1 MALDGAFL
9 YVAAKEMREILVGS
23 RVEKIAQPS
32 KEELTITFRLR
43 GGSRKVLFSANAS
56 SPRVHFTD
64 IALENPKT
72 PPMFCMLL
80 RKHIGSGKL
89 VAIRQNGLDR
99 VIAFDFETVNELGDV
114 VIVTLAAEIMGR
126 HSNLIL
132 IGPEGRIIDAVKR
145 VSDEVSSVRTVLP
158 GGTYTLPPA
167 QDKLDLL
174 CTSDEE
180 IMERFLSLPS
190 IDCAKSL
197 MQTLEGISP
206 VLSRELIYRALK
218 GGDIEK
224 DRLSSYYKNRIRE
237 EISALRARLLDG
249 TCEYIAVQD
258 EAKKLREFTLMDLTQ
273 YGNVEKKESFDSP
286 SALLDNFYAERDRVA
301 RMKQRSHDLLRLL
314 INATERITRK
324 LAVQEEELRACA
336 DRETLRMYGDL
347 LNANLY
353 RMEKGGREVTVENF
367 YEESCPPV
375 TIRLDPRLSPSQN
388 AQKYYAEYRKAAT
401 AEDMLKDLMAK
412 SRQELIYLDSVFDAV
427 TRTEGESELLEIR
440 EELAEQGY
448 IRLPKKR
455 NRMLKAQPPMKF
467 MSSDGFSILCG
478 RNNKQNDQ
486 LTMKTAK
493 NYDMW
498 LHTQGVAGS
507 HVIIEADGKEISDQA
522 ITEAAIIAAYH
533 SKARESAQVAVDY
546 TRIKFVKKPA
556 GAKPGMVIFTD
567 YQTAFVTPDE
577 ELVHRLQ
584 VK

>member
-9 YVAAKEMREILVGS
+9 YVTAKEMREILIGS

-32 KEELTITFRLR
+32 KEELTVTFRLR

-56 SPRVHFTD
+56 SPRVHFTE

-132 IGPEGRIIDAVKR
+132 IGPEGRIIDSVKR

-158 GGTYTLPPA
+158 GGTYVLPPA

-174 CTSDEE
+174 CTEDEK
-180 IMERFLSLPS
+180 IMERFLLLPS

-206 VLSRELIYRALK
+206 ILSRELVYRALK

-224 DRLSSYYKNRIRE
+224 DRLSAYYKNRIRE
-237 EISALRARLLDG
+237 EISALRRQLLEG
-249 TCEYIAVQD
+249 TCAYTVAQD
-258 EAKKLREFTLMDLTQ
+258 ESKKLREFTLMDLTQ
-273 YGNVEKKESFDSP
+273 YGHVEKKESFDSP
-286 SALLDNFYAERDRVA
+286 STLLDNFYAERDRVA

-353 RMEKGGREVTVENF
+353 RMEKGDREVTVENF

-375 TIRLDPRLSPSQN
+375 IISLDPRLSPSQN

-412 SRQELIYLDSVFDAV
+412 SRQELVYLDSVFDAV

-498 LHTQGVAGS
+498 LHTQGAAGS

-577 ELVHRLQ
+577 ELVNRLQ